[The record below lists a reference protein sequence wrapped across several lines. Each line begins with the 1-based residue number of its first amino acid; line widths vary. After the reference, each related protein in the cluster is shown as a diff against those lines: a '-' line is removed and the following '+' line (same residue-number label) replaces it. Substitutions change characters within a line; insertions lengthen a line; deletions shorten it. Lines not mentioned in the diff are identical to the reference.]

1 MPAVKAGVTGAA
13 YRDEQSIVI
22 LAGLAVVNTEASIP
36 PADLTGPVTRQD
48 LAAVATEI

>member
-1 MPAVKAGVTGAA
+1 MASVEPGVTGAA

-22 LAGLAVVNTEASIP
+22 LAGLAVVNAEASIP

-48 LAAVATEI
+48 LAAIATEI